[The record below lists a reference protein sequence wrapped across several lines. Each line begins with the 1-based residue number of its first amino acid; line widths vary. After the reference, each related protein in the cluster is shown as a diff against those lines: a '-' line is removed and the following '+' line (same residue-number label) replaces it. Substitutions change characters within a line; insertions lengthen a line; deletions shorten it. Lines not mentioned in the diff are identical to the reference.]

1 MIADRYLERRF
12 REGFIV
18 GFKEGYAEGFKEGYT
33 EGIRESYAE
42 QFKKGY
48 AEGRAEQ
55 CRRIRQILDHT
66 PTELTPEMRDG
77 LARALAEMEN
87 APIPAYSGHHCGRP
101 GI

>member
-18 GFKEGYAEGFKEGYT
+18 GFKEGWAE
-33 EGIRESYAE
+33 
-42 QFKKGY
+42 GY
-48 AEGRAEQ
+48 AEIRDEQ
-55 CRRIRQILDHT
+55 CRRIRQILDHP

-77 LARALAEMEN
+77 LARALAELEN
-87 APIPAYSGHHCGRP
+87 APVPAYSGRGCCRP